1 MTSETGSPAVPPRGG
16 VTVVSRGL
24 LSNFNPNVESF
35 ETYVIRFE
43 LFCVSE
49 GIEPKLKAPKFLSA
63 IDSKSFTLAL
73 NLLHPKSIQHA
84 TYDEVVNVLKKHY
97 KPKVMVIYE
106 RFMFNMRVQKPSES
120 ISEYLAALKHMART
134 CNFGSILDDMLRD
147 RFVAGMRDQS
157 VQQKLLAIEDI
168 DLERAVNISIARE
181 ASMRDTIPTYRR
193 HDPDGRNDVRKI
205 NSRKNFS
212 PKNSHKNSNTP
223 QGNPPSK
230 CKSCGGDH
238 WRQDCKYRHA
248 KCFNCSG
255 EGHISKVCSKNS
267 NRSEKNYKNSR
278 PNTNQVAER
287 PERENQ
293 ARGEERPD
301 VSYHNV
307 YHVSF
312 HNVPPIVYRLQVG
325 ATSVPAEVDTG
336 AFYALM
342 SYNTYEKTWPKP
354 TDRPKLAKCKIRLTA
369 YGGTE
374 ISVLGSISVP
384 IKLEAQ
390 DEPVVSEFIIVRQNG
405 PTLIGRSMMKDLNV
419 RLTRGGVNTISN
431 VSHFE
436 NKFPELFGP
445 GLGCLKNEMFS
456 IEVDPTIPPK
466 FCKARPVPY
475 AMREK
480 VSVEI
485 DRLLDEGIIIPVKHA
500 KWAAPSV
507 PVLKSNNDLRLCGDY
522 KITCNRAAN
531 LDCFPIPKFEDLV
544 CTLANK
550 KIFSKLDLSQA
561 YAQLMLAPES
571 RELTTINTHRG
582 LFQYVRLPYGVS
594 SAPGIFQRAMENL
607 FKDVPDVMCYL
618 DDLLISSENEEKHE
632 KLLNRVFQLLQDS
645 GLKVKPEKCEI
656 AVPELMYLGYKITQ
670 TGLLP
675 TEDKCR
681 AIKNAP
687 RPTDIT
693 QVRSYLGLLNF
704 YRRFIP
710 KAADVLAPLNRLLK
724 ADTPW
729 QWAEEQELAFKKS
742 KDILLNSEA
751 LVHFDP
757 TKPIVV
763 SADSSSYGIGA
774 VLSHKIDGLE
784 RPVCFVS
791 RTLSGAERNYPQTEK
806 EALAMVYAM
815 RSFHQ
820 YLWGQKFDMVTDHKP
835 LLGLFSPT
843 KSINAQSSGRIQRWG
858 LLLQNYRFDL
868 YHRAGKLLCTADAL
882 SRLPADKA
890 IEYTPIPGDWNLV
903 ANFLENS
910 PTNCAE
916 IRENIKNDE
925 VLKKVF
931 QFCLEGWPSSLAG
944 DPDLGPYARRR
955 DELSVQDGIILWGIR
970 VIIPQALRSSLLN
983 ELHTNHT
990 GSSRMKELARSYL
1003 WWPNLDQDLE
1013 NVSAS
1018 CDTCLEHRS
1027 MPPKAEL
1034 HPWEW
1039 PKAPWHR
1046 IHVDH
1051 AGPMDGN
1058 YFLVIVDAHSKW
1070 TDIYKTKGTT
1080 STETIRLLQHSFS
1093 RFGLPVSLV
1102 SDNGPCFTSAEF
1114 AEFTKTSGVR
1124 HITTAVYKPST
1135 NGLAERMVQTFKNAL
1150 RKSSE
1155 PIPVALDRFLF
1166 NYRMTP
1172 HATTGVTPAELMFGR
1187 KLRTRLDLI
1196 RPDNFTPP
1204 PLVSSE
1210 EVAEKVMNKQAA
1222 QKKNHCSRPRGI
1234 ELAIHTPIMIR
1245 NFGRYG
1251 EKWLPATVHRQTG
1264 PLSYECKL
1272 DDGRIIKRHQDQ
1284 LQLRTRRRP
1293 SVSPTPPLL
1302 VIPEITAPSN
1312 SPVRAPPRSSS
1323 LLPRRSTRERKPID
1337 RYGNSVPH

>member
-1 MTSETGSPAVPPRGG
+1 MTDDNPPLPPRKANTNI
-16 VTVVSRGL
+16 VTHGNFPS
-24 LSNFNPNVESF
+24 FNPNTEVF
-35 ETYVIRFE
+35 DTYVLRFE
-43 LFCVSE
+43 FYFIARGFDE
-49 GIEPKLKAPKFLSA
+49 KLKAANFLSTL
-63 IDSKSFTLAL
+63 DGKSFTLAL
-73 NLLHPKSIQHA
+73 NLLHPKRIQDA
-84 TYDEVVNVLKKHY
+84 SYADIVAVLTTHY
-97 KPKVMVIYE
+97 KPKVLILYE
-106 RFMFNMRVQKPSES
+106 RFQFNSRVQRPSES
-120 ISEYLAALKHMART
+120 ISDFLAALRNLART
-134 CNFGSILDDMLRD
+134 CNYGNALDDLLRD
-147 RFVAGMRDQS
+147 RFVVGLRDQTI
-157 VQQKLLAIEDI
+157 QRTLLTMDNVS
-168 DLERAVNISIARE
+168 LKQAVDVAMARE
-181 ASMRDTIPTYRR
+181 ASLRDTIPTFQRP
-193 HDPDGRNDVRKI
+193 DPDGKNEIRKI
-205 NSRKNFS
+205 NSSKNFS
-212 PKNSHKNSNTP
+212 LKNANTNSNTA
-223 QGNPPSK
+223 QGNPPSR
-230 CKSCGGDH
+230 CKSCGGEH
-238 WRQDCKYRHA
+238 WRQNCRFRNA
-248 KCFNCSG
+248 KCYLCSSD
-255 EGHISKVCSKNS
+255 GHIAKVCGKNS
-267 NRSEKNYKNSR
+267 NGNKSVRNSKKSR
-278 PNTNQVAER
+278 QNTNQVV
-287 PERENQ
+287 ENTDPAATATYQ
-293 ARGEERPD
+293 PD

-307 YHVSF
+307 FHVKT
-312 HNVPPIVYRLQVG
+312 NVPPMVYNLEVNQVKI
-325 ATSVPAEVDTG
+325 PAELDTG

-342 SYNTYEKTWPKP
+342 SKSTFERTWPNKFQ
-354 TDRPKLAKCKIRLTA
+354 RPKLRDCSTRLTA
-369 YGGTE
+369 FGGSE
-374 ISVLGSISVP
+374 ITVLGAIDVKINLDS
-384 IKLEAQ
+384 Q
-390 DEPVVSEFIIVRQNG
+390 EPVESEFIIVQQNG

-419 RLTRGGVNTISN
+419 SISQNAVNSISN
-431 VSHFE
+431 VSVFE
-436 NKFPELFGP
+436 KKFPVLFGP

-456 IEVDPTIPPK
+456 IEVDASIPPK

-480 VSVEI
+480 VSLEL
-485 DRLLDEGIIIPVKHA
+485 DRLLDEKIIIPVKHS
-500 KWAAPSV
+500 KWAAPTV
-507 PVLKSNNDLRLCGDY
+507 PVLKSNNSLRLCGDY

-544 CTLANK
+544 SNLANK
-550 KIFSKLDLSQA
+550 KFFSKLDLSQA
-561 YAQLMLAPES
+561 YAQLLLTPES

-582 LFQYVRLPYGVS
+582 LFQYLRLPYGVS

-607 FKDVPDVMCYL
+607 FKDVPDVLCYL
-618 DDLLISSENEEKHE
+618 DDLLISSETEAAHE
-632 KLLNRVFQLLQDS
+632 KLLNRVFQKLQDS

-656 AVPELMYLGYKITQ
+656 SVPELLYLGYKITR

-710 KAADVLAPLNRLLK
+710 QAAEVLEPLNRLLK

-729 QWAEEQELAFKKS
+729 QWTQEQELAFKKS
-742 KDILLNSEA
+742 KEILLNSKA

-757 TKPIVV
+757 KKPIVV
-763 SADSSSYGIGA
+763 SSDSSSYGIGA

-806 EALAMVYAM
+806 EALSMVFAM

-835 LLGLFSPT
+835 LVGLFSPSR
-843 KSINAQSSGRIQRWG
+843 SINAQSSGRIQRWG

-890 IEYTPIPGDWNLV
+890 VEYTPIPGDWNLV
-903 ANFLENS
+903 ANFLENT

-916 IRENIKNDE
+916 IRENTQNDE

-970 VIIPQALRSSLLN
+970 VIIPQALRSSLLK

-1013 NVSAS
+1013 DVSAS

-1070 TDIYKTKGTT
+1070 TDIYKTNGTT

-1093 RFGLPVSLV
+1093 RFGLPVSIV

-1114 AEFTKTSGVR
+1114 ANFTKTSGIR
-1124 HITTAVYKPST
+1124 HVTTAVYKPST
-1135 NGLAERMVQTFKNAL
+1135 NGLAERMVQTFKSAL

-1155 PIPVALDRFLF
+1155 SVSVSLDRFLF

-1196 RPDNFTPP
+1196 RPENFTPP
-1204 PLVSSE
+1204 PLVSPE
-1210 EVAEKVMNKQAA
+1210 EVAEKVMSKQAA
-1222 QKKNHCSRPRGI
+1222 QTKNHCSRPRTI
-1234 ELAIHTPIMIR
+1234 ELATHTPIMIR
-1245 NFGRYG
+1245 NFGRHG

-1272 DDGRIIKRHQDQ
+1272 EDGRIFKRHQDQ

-1293 SVSPTPPLL
+1293 SASPTPPLL
-1302 VIPEITAPSN
+1302 VIPEIQAPLN

-1337 RYGNSVPH
+1337 RYGDSVPH